1 MTASPLLSVRDLT
14 VDYPSR
20 SGPVRAVGGVSFDV
34 APGSVLGV
42 VGESGSGKSSIG
54 YALMG
59 LTDASHAIL
68 GGSVTFE
75 GRDLLALS
83 RRDWRR
89 LRGNRIAMVF
99 QDAMATL
106 NPVMPVGDQIGEV
119 FGFHR
124 PDMSRKAIRA
134 ASLELLERVG
144 IQDAARR
151 IDAYPHQ
158 LSGGMRQRV
167 VIAAAIALKP
177 ALLIADEPTTALD
190 VTVQAQIL
198 GLMQELS
205 REQGMAMILVSH
217 DLDVVGDVCEDVV
230 VMKDGVVVEAGHVD
244 DVLSRPRHAYTMQL
258 LNARPSFGAGRMQA
272 EAAHGR

>member
-20 SGPVRAVGGVSFDV
+20 HGPVRAVNGVSFAV

-59 LTDASHAIL
+59 LTDASRATL
-68 GGSVTFE
+68 GGAVTFE

-83 RRDWRR
+83 SRDWRK
-89 LRGNRIAMVF
+89 LRGSRIAMVF

-106 NPVMPVGDQIGEV
+106 NPVMRVGDQIAEV
-119 FGFHR
+119 FRFPR
-124 PDMSRKAIRA
+124 PGMSRRAIRS
-134 ASLELLERVG
+134 ASLDLLERVG
-144 IQDAARR
+144 IQEASRR

-198 GLMQELS
+198 RLMQELS
-205 REQGMAMILVSH
+205 REQGTAMILISH
-217 DLDVVGDVCEDVV
+217 DLDVVSDVCEDVV
-230 VMKDGVVVEAGHVD
+230 VMKDGVIVEVGHVD
-244 DVLSRPRHAYTMQL
+244 DVLSRPRHAYTLQL
-258 LNARPSFGAGRMQA
+258 LNARPSFGAGHMQA
-272 EAAHGR
+272 EVSHG

>member
-1 MTASPLLSVRDLT
+1 LS
-14 VDYPSR
+14 
-20 SGPVRAVGGVSFDV
+20 V

-54 YALMG
+54 YALMR
-59 LTDASHAIL
+59 LTDASRATL
-68 GGSVTFE
+68 GGALTFE

-83 RRDWRR
+83 GRDWRK

-106 NPVMPVGDQIGEV
+106 NPVMRVGDQIGEV
-119 FGFHR
+119 FRFHR
-124 PDMSRKAIRA
+124 PDMSRRAIRS
-134 ASLELLERVG
+134 ASLDLLERVG
-144 IQDAARR
+144 IQEASRR

-198 GLMQELS
+198 RLMQELS
-205 REQGMAMILVSH
+205 REQGTAMILISH
-217 DLDVVGDVCEDVV
+217 DLDVVSDVCEDVV
-230 VMKDGVVVEAGHVD
+230 VMKDGVIVEAGPVD
-244 DVLSRPRHAYTMQL
+244 DVLSRPRHAYTLQL
-258 LNARPSFGAGRMQA
+258 LNARPSFGAGHMQG
-272 EAAHGR
+272 EVSHG

>member
-1 MTASPLLSVRDLT
+1 MTASALLSVRDLT

-20 SGPVRAVGGVSFDV
+20 HGPVRAVNGVSFSV

-54 YALMG
+54 YALMR
-59 LTDASHAIL
+59 LTDASHATL
-68 GGSVTFE
+68 GGALTFE

-83 RRDWRR
+83 GRDWRK

-106 NPVMPVGDQIGEV
+106 NPVMRVGDQIGEV
-119 FGFHR
+119 FRFHR
-124 PDMSRKAIRA
+124 PDMSRRAIRS
-134 ASLELLERVG
+134 ASLDLLERVG
-144 IQDAARR
+144 IQEASRR

-198 GLMQELS
+198 RLMQELS
-205 REQGMAMILVSH
+205 REQGTAMILISH
-217 DLDVVGDVCEDVV
+217 DLDVVSDVCEDVV
-230 VMKDGVVVEAGHVD
+230 VMKDGVIVEAGPVD
-244 DVLSRPRHAYTMQL
+244 DVLSRPRHAYTLQL
-258 LNARPSFGAGRMQA
+258 LSARPSFGAGRMQA
-272 EAAHGR
+272 EVSHG

>member
-1 MTASPLLSVRDLT
+1 MTASALLSVRDLT

-20 SGPVRAVGGVSFDV
+20 HGPVRAVNGVSFSV

-59 LTDASHAIL
+59 LTDASRATL
-68 GGSVTFE
+68 GGAVNFE
-75 GRDLLALS
+75 GRHLLGLS
-83 RRDWRR
+83 RRDWRK

-106 NPVMPVGDQIGEV
+106 NPVMRVGDQIGEV
-119 FGFHR
+119 FRFHR

-134 ASLELLERVG
+134 ASLDLLERVG
-144 IQDAARR
+144 IQEASRR

-198 GLMQELS
+198 HLMQELS

-230 VMKDGVVVEAGHVD
+230 VMKDGVIVEAGHVD
-244 DVLSRPRHAYTMQL
+244 DVLSRPRHAYTLQL
-258 LNARPSFGAGRMQA
+258 LNARPSFGAGHM
-272 EAAHGR
+272 HGEVSHG

>member
-1 MTASPLLSVRDLT
+1 MTASVLLSVRDLT

-20 SGPVRAVGGVSFDV
+20 HGPVRAVNGVSFSV

-59 LTDASHAIL
+59 LTEASRAKL
-68 GGSVTFE
+68 GGAVTFE
-75 GRDLLALS
+75 GRDLLGLS
-83 RRDWRR
+83 SRDWRK

-106 NPVMPVGDQIGEV
+106 NPVMRVGDQIGEV
-119 FGFHR
+119 FRFHR
-124 PDMSRKAIRA
+124 PDMSRRAIRS
-134 ASLELLERVG
+134 ASLDLLERVG
-144 IQDAARR
+144 IQEASRR

-198 GLMQELS
+198 RLMQELS
-205 REQGMAMILVSH
+205 REQGTAMILISH
-217 DLDVVGDVCEDVV
+217 DLDVVSDVCEDVV
-230 VMKDGVVVEAGHVD
+230 VMKDGVIVEAGHVD
-244 DVLSRPRHAYTMQL
+244 DVLSRPKHAYTLQL
-258 LNARPSFGAGRMQA
+258 LNARPSFGAGHMQS
-272 EAAHGR
+272 EVSHG

>member
-20 SGPVRAVGGVSFDV
+20 HGPVRAVNGVSFSV

-54 YALMG
+54 YALMR
-59 LTDASHAIL
+59 LTDASHATL
-68 GGSVTFE
+68 GGAVTFE

-83 RRDWRR
+83 SRDWRK

-119 FGFHR
+119 FRFHR
-124 PDMSRKAIRA
+124 PDMSRRAIRA
-134 ASLELLERVG
+134 ASLDLLERVG
-144 IQDAARR
+144 IQEASRR

-205 REQGMAMILVSH
+205 REQGMAMILISH
-217 DLDVVGDVCEDVV
+217 DLDVVADVCEDVV
-230 VMKDGVVVEAGHVD
+230 VMKDGVIVEAGHVD

-258 LNARPSFGAGRMQA
+258 LNARPSFGAGHMQA
-272 EAAHGR
+272 EVSHG

>member
-1 MTASPLLSVRDLT
+1 MAASPLLSVRDLT

-20 SGPVRAVGGVSFDV
+20 SGPVRAVDGVSFSV

-59 LTDASHAIL
+59 LTDASKAML
-68 GGSVTFE
+68 GGRVSFE

-83 RRDWRR
+83 RKEWRE

-119 FGFHR
+119 FRWHR
-124 PDMSRKAIRA
+124 PDMSRKAIRT

-144 IQDAARR
+144 IQEASRR

-198 GLMQELS
+198 KLMNDLS
-205 REQGMAMILVSH
+205 REQGTAMILISH
-217 DLDVVGDVCEDVV
+217 DLDVVGDVCQDVA
-230 VMKDGVVVEAGHVD
+230 VMKDGVIVEAGHVD
-244 DVLSRPRHAYTMQL
+244 DVLGRPQHAYTREL
-258 LNARPSFGAGRMQA
+258 LSARPSFGAGHMA
-272 EAAHGR
+272 EAVHV

>member
-1 MTASPLLSVRDLT
+1 MTASALLSVRDLT

-20 SGPVRAVGGVSFDV
+20 HGPVRAVNGVSFSV

-59 LTDASHAIL
+59 LTDASRATL
-68 GGSVTFE
+68 GGAVTFE
-75 GRDLLALS
+75 DRDLLALS
-83 RRDWRR
+83 GRDWRK
-89 LRGNRIAMVF
+89 LRGDRIAMVF

-106 NPVMPVGDQIGEV
+106 NPVMRVGDQIAEV
-119 FGFHR
+119 FRFHR
-124 PDMSRKAIRA
+124 PEMSRRAIRS
-134 ASLELLERVG
+134 ASLDLLERVG
-144 IQDAARR
+144 IQEASRR

-198 GLMQELS
+198 RLMQELS
-205 REQGMAMILVSH
+205 SEQGTAMILISH
-217 DLDVVGDVCEDVV
+217 DLDVVSDVCEDVV
-230 VMKDGVVVEAGHVD
+230 VMKDGIIVEAGPVD
-244 DVLSRPRHAYTMQL
+244 DVLTRPRHAYTLQL
-258 LNARPSFGAGRMQA
+258 LNARPSFGAGHMQG
-272 EAAHGR
+272 EVSHG

>member
-1 MTASPLLSVRDLT
+1 MTQSALLSVHDLT

-20 SGPVRAVGGVSFDV
+20 NGAVRAVNGVSFAV

-59 LTDASHAIL
+59 LTDASRAML
-68 GGSVTFE
+68 GGAVTFE
-75 GRDLLALS
+75 GRDMLALS
-83 RRDWRR
+83 RREWRR
-89 LRGNRIAMVF
+89 LRGDRIAMVF

-106 NPVMPVGDQIGEV
+106 NPVMRVGDQIGEV
-119 FGFHR
+119 FRWHR
-124 PDMSRKAIRA
+124 PSMSGRAIRA

-151 IDAYPHQ
+151 IDSYPHQ

-198 GLMQELS
+198 RLMQELS
-205 REQGMAMILVSH
+205 REQGTAMILISH

-230 VMKDGVVVEAGHVD
+230 VMKDGVIVEAGHVD
-244 DVLSRPRHAYTMQL
+244 DVLSRPSHAYTREL
-258 LNARPSFGAGRMQA
+258 LNARPSFGAGHMQA
-272 EAAHGR
+272 QVAHG